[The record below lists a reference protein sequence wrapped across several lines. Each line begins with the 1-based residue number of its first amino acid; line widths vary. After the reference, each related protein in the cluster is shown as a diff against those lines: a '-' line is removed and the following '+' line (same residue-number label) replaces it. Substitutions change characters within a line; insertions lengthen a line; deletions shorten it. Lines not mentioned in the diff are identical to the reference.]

1 MEKQKMNHLEKP
13 EGWSHE
19 TSGEGYPLL
28 LYLEE
33 DGKGVDWN
41 QEKYPCFFW
50 QVTVNQG
57 TEHMDIAERMRE
69 LVKTIPLTKRG
80 FIAPGQVVRPTCS
93 GR

>member
-50 QVTVNQG
+50 Q
-57 TEHMDIAERMRE
+57 DR
-69 LVKTIPLTKRG
+69 KS
-80 FIAPGQVVRPTCS
+80 VV
-93 GR
+93 

>member
-69 LVKTIPLTKRG
+69 LVKTYPIDETRIYCCLLYTSRC
-80 FIAPGQVVRPTCS
+80 V
-93 GR
+93 

>member
-41 QEKYPCFFW
+41 QEKYPCFFLAG
-50 QVTVNQG
+50 NG
-57 TEHMDIAERMRE
+57 E
-69 LVKTIPLTKRG
+69 
-80 FIAPGQVVRPTCS
+80 PGYGAYGHCRTDEGACEDLS
-93 GR
+93 H

>member
-57 TEHMDIAERMRE
+57 TEHICKMDFSLHPCHRHHT
-69 LVKTIPLTKRG
+69 V
-80 FIAPGQVVRPTCS
+80 S
-93 GR
+93 GK